1 MKVKEPH
8 ETWQVEVN
16 GLKCETVPMIF
27 DGKNWIVLSDEEM
40 QFLNKGN
47 RKQRKANANIF
58 NKKYGVEK

>member
-27 DGKNWIVLSDEEM
+27 DGKNWIVLSDEQIRYLDE
-40 QFLNKGN
+40 GN
-47 RKQRKANANIF
+47 RKQRKNKAKIF
-58 NKKYGVEK
+58 NKKYGVSV